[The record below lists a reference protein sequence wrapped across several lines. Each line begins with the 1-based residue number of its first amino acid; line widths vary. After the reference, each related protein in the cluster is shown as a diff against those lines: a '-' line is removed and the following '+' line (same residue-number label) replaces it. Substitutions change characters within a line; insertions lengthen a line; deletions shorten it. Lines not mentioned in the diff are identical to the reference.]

1 MTFKQ
6 TYFTDLGR
14 KKALQNEFLIIPEE
28 IKKNQDLLKEV
39 FKFILEEIPLEI
51 RNNTPL
57 TLTACRTG
65 TLSPYPLEV
74 RCLLDTCP
82 DIPFHSRDDVIEH
95 LNIDLVTKIFRDTKV
110 ELIGIDESRVE
121 MPLQGSAYAYLKS
134 VAFRISRTPEGQ
146 EEYLGPIVRDFKVD
160 FREDAYFEKRNQFW
174 GYLRNLFVAKVVIER
189 SVNRGFKPIV
199 FMHGP
204 LVRAIGGFTDIFLKK
219 EEAVRVLSL
228 DLGSAEELGPDSY
241 EGDIIS
247 RNEYGEELLRK
258 LHEEEAE
265 NIERIYGSIIARLE
279 DSGSET
285 KLSGLWYKA
294 LPMNL
299 KTGAIIDFADRKY
312 YPGITIYFWLLREL
326 YDLCK
331 ENEIPLVAVVENIE
345 RATEFVQYVLPP
357 LLLKSYT
364 SDEYY
369 DLPKNIKSIFDKHAA
384 HGVPFDAI
392 VDRIRSRR
400 LERDKRDFYQYIFRM
415 IKMLNITDSVI
426 TTNLLNEGEYTIP
439 IQTYRYVTREI
450 FQDKLGHGE
459 YGIYNDYRSILQY
472 YFDPEEK
479 RILFSYLRTTPLREP
494 IRIEFFDIYPNYTPI
509 VGATYLLSLFYPNYG
524 LPIILYYTDKVA
536 RTHTNY
542 LRQILEYVLVD
553 ILSGEF
559 RTEDML
565 RIFKALSRNFW
576 ERG

>member
-14 KKALQNEFLIIPEE
+14 KKALQNEFLIVPEE
-28 IKKNQDLLKEV
+28 IRKNQDLLKEV
-39 FKFILEEIPLEI
+39 FRFILESIPLEI

-57 TLTACRTG
+57 TLTACNAG
-65 TLSPYPLEV
+65 TLSPYPLEIQ
-74 RCLLDTCP
+74 CLLDACSDTP
-82 DIPFHSRDDVIEH
+82 LHSRNDVIEH
-95 LNIDLVTKIFRDTKV
+95 LNMESAAKIFEDAKI

-134 VAFRISRTPEGQ
+134 VAFRISRTPERQ

-189 SVNRGFKPIV
+189 SINRGFKPIV

-204 LVRAIGGFTDIFLKK
+204 LVRAIGGFTDIFLKR
-219 EEAVRVLSL
+219 EEAIRVLSL
-228 DLGSAEELGPDSY
+228 ELGSAEELGPDSY
-241 EGDIIS
+241 EGGIIS

-258 LHEEEAE
+258 LHDEEVE
-265 NIERIYGSIIARLE
+265 NIEEIYKSVINRLE
-279 DSGSET
+279 NSGSDS
-285 KLSGLWYKA
+285 KLPRLWYRA
-294 LPMNL
+294 LPMDL
-299 KTGAIIDFADRKY
+299 KTGNIRDFEDREY

-326 YDLCK
+326 YNICK
-331 ENEIPLVAVVENIE
+331 ENGVPLIAVVENIE

-357 LLLKSYT
+357 LLSRLYL

-369 DLPKNIKSIFDKHAA
+369 DLPQNIKSIFDRHAA
-384 HGVPFDAI
+384 HGVPFDEI
-392 VDRIRSRR
+392 VNRIRSRG

-415 IKMLNITDSVI
+415 IKMLNITDSVV
-426 TTNLLNEGEYTIP
+426 TTNLLNEGEYTTP

-450 FQDKLGHGE
+450 FQNKLGHGE
-459 YGIYNDYRSILQY
+459 YGIDNDYESILQY
-472 YFDPEEK
+472 YFNPEEK

-494 IRIEFFDIYPNYTPI
+494 IRIEFFDIYTDYTPI

-536 RTHTNY
+536 RTHTSY
-542 LRQILEYVLVD
+542 LRRILEYVLVD